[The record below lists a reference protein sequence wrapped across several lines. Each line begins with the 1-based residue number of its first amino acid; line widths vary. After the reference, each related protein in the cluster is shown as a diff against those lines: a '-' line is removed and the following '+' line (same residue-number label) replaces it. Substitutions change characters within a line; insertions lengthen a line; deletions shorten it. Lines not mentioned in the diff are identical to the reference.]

1 MTDRERSD
9 EMARIV
15 KRTRAEPK
23 AYIIDGKEQSLCQ
36 CGLSR
41 NQPFCDGSHGLVGGE
56 EPGKLYW
63 YDEDDVRHELPVPL
77 PGIRSF

>member
-1 MTDRERSD
+1 
-9 EMARIV
+9 MARIV

>member
-1 MTDRERSD
+1 
-9 EMARIV
+9 MARIV
-15 KRTRAEPK
+15 ERTRTEPK
-23 AYIIDGKEQSLCQ
+23 AYIIDGREQWLCQ

-41 NQPFCDGSHGLVGGE
+41 NQPFCDSSHELTVGE

-63 YDEDDVRHELPVPL
+63 YDEDDLRRELPAPL